1 MCFPFVGYPVWGKYT
16 LNKHVN
22 VFGTLGTGKAPPHQ
36 EKFFDRATI
45 LIEVIYLNL
54 THFMAFP
61 VLGHPVC

>member
-1 MCFPFVGYPVWGKYT
+1 M
-16 LNKHVN
+16 NKHFN
-22 VFGTLGTGKAPPHQ
+22 VFGTLGTEKAPDHK
-36 EKFFDRATI
+36 EKFFDRANI